1 MFFFSKNTRT
11 NKNRDFHNIY
21 TKHNLIDLTTMKA
34 FKLALIALIVLFPL
48 NITNELAISSS
59 SGVSN
64 YSISQGITYQV
75 EINFSLTHQSGSA
88 GDYYF
93 KFTRLN
99 DRQPNSSL
107 TQYSGPYQESE
118 LQYSSIIG
126 SDNDP
131 FIYRDRFNNTYD
143 IFNVT
148 SLSPSETISL
158 NQQYEITLNEVSFNN
173 INPSEIGDYDTSD
186 EMFSLYCNNS
196 ETYYEKDDFN
206 INATSYSI
214 VNPSDNP
221 VVKAQKINNWVVDHL
236 VYNGSLPLEEKG
248 AKWANDNQIGDCSEY
263 SSLMITLLRCQGI
276 PARKVTGFVITDDP
290 SIIPQVGQE
299 WSYFFRPNG
308 QTNLLGHAWVEYYV
322 PNIGWIAC
330 DPTWDEVGDY
340 FNYIDYFHLNL
351 NVGAWFSVPLFPDTG
366 EFGSPCIV
374 SVVPPSSTFDF
385 EYNLN
390 IKVIN
395 TNFNFTEI
403 IVIIVI
409 VSIVGVVIIGV
420 TLLIRSN
427 RKKRKQYE
435 QFSNY

>member
-11 NKNRDFHNIY
+11 NKNRDFHNICI
-21 TKHNLIDLTTMKA
+21 KHNLIYLTTMKA
-34 FKLALIALIVLFPL
+34 FKLALIVLIVLFPL
-48 NITNELAISSS
+48 NNTNELKVSSS
-59 SGVSN
+59 NGVSN

-75 EINFSLTHQSGSA
+75 ELNFTLTHLSGA
-88 GDYYF
+88 NGDYFF
-93 KFTRLN
+93 KFSRLN

-131 FIYRDRFNNTYD
+131 FIYRDKFNNTYD
-143 IFNVT
+143 IFNGT
-148 SLSPSETISL
+148 SLSPSETITL
-158 NQQYEITLNEVSFNN
+158 NQQYEVTLNEVFFKD
-173 INPSEIGDYDTSD
+173 IDPSEIGEYDTSN

-196 ETYYEKDDFN
+196 EEFYERDYMN
-206 INATSYSI
+206 INATSYAI

-221 VVKAQKINNWVVDHL
+221 IVKAQKINDWVVNHIT
-236 VYNGSLPLEEKG
+236 YNKSLLEEEG
-248 AKWANDNQIGDCSEY
+248 AKWAYDNQMGDCSEY

-276 PARKVTGFVITDDP
+276 PARKVTGFVITNNP
-290 SIIPQVGQE
+290 SDIPYVGRE
-299 WSYFFRPNG
+299 WSFYTRSNEQSTF
-308 QTNLLGHAWVEYYV
+308 LGHAWVEYYV

-330 DPTWDEVGDY
+330 DPTWDESGDY

-351 NVGAWFSVPLFPDTG
+351 NLGAWFSIPGLPDESEFPH
-366 EFGSPCIV
+366 PCIV
-374 SVVPPSSTFDF
+374 YMLSSTFDY
-385 EYNLN
+385 EYSMNL
-390 IKVIN
+390 KVISGDIN
-395 TNFNFTEI
+395 ITEI

-409 VSIVGVVIIGV
+409 GSIVGVVIIGV

-435 QFSNY
+435 QFSSY

>member
-1 MFFFSKNTRT
+1 
-11 NKNRDFHNIY
+11 
-21 TKHNLIDLTTMKA
+21 MKT
-34 FKLALIALIVLFPL
+34 FKLAILLLIVSFPL
-48 NITNELAISSS
+48 NFNYELKISSS
-59 SGVSN
+59 NGVSN
-64 YSISQGITYQV
+64 YSINQSITYQV
-75 EINFSLTHQSGSA
+75 EINFTLTHSSGA
-88 GDYYF
+88 NGDYLF
-93 KFTRLN
+93 KFSRLN

-143 IFNVT
+143 VFNAS
-148 SLSPSETISL
+148 SLSPSDTITL
-158 NQQYEITLNEVSFNN
+158 NQQYKITLNEVFFND
-173 INPSEIGDYDTSD
+173 INSSEIGEYDTSN

-196 ETYYEKDDFN
+196 EVYYEKDDIN

-214 VNPSDNP
+214 VNPSDNL
-221 VVKAQKINNWVVDHL
+221 VVKAQKINDWVVDHL
-236 VYNGSLPLEEKG
+236 EYDDSLPVQERG
-248 AKWANDNQIGDCSEY
+248 AKWAYDNQLGDCSEY

-276 PARKVTGFVITDDP
+276 PARKVTGFVVTNNP
-290 SIIPQVGQE
+290 TLIPQVGQE
-299 WSYFFRPNG
+299 WSFYTRSDG

-322 PNIGWIAC
+322 PNLGWIAC
-330 DPTWDEVGDY
+330 DPTWDETGDY

-351 NVGAWFSVPLFPDTG
+351 NIGAWFSIPGLPDESEFPH
-366 EFGSPCIV
+366 PCIV
-374 SVVPPSSTFDF
+374 YMLSSTFDY

-390 IKVIN
+390 LKVISN
-395 TNFNFTEI
+395 GINITEI
-403 IVIIVI
+403 IVIIVL
-409 VSIVGVVIIGV
+409 VSIVGIVIVVV

>member
-21 TKHNLIDLTTMKA
+21 TKNNLIDLTTMKA

-48 NITNELAISSS
+48 NITNELRVSSS
-59 SGVSN
+59 DGVSN

-75 EINFSLTHQSGSA
+75 EINFTLTHISGA
-88 GDYYF
+88 NGDYWF
-93 KFTRLN
+93 KFSRLN

-118 LQYSSIIG
+118 LQYSSITG
-126 SDNDP
+126 SDSVP

-143 IFNVT
+143 VFNGT
-148 SLSPSETISL
+148 SLSSSETITL
-158 NQQYEITLNEVSFNN
+158 NQQYEVTLNEVFFNDV
-173 INPSEIGDYDTSD
+173 NPSEIGEYDTSD

-196 ETYYEKDDFN
+196 ELYYERNDVN

-221 VVKAQKINNWVVDHL
+221 VIKAQKINDWVVDHL
-236 VYNGSLPLEEKG
+236 VYNGSLDAQEMG
-248 AKWANDNQIGDCSEY
+248 AKWAYYNQSGDCSEY

-276 PARKVTGFVITDDP
+276 PARKVTGFVVTNNP
-290 SIIPQVGQE
+290 SVVPQVGQE
-299 WSYFFRPNG
+299 WSFYLKSG
-308 QTNLLGHAWVEYYV
+308 EQSTLLGHAWVEYYV

-351 NVGAWFSVPLFPDTG
+351 NIGAWFSIPGLPNKSEFPH
-366 EFGSPCIV
+366 PCIV
-374 SVVPPSSTFDF
+374 FNEFSTFNY

-390 IKVIN
+390 LKVISTGMN
-395 TNFNFTEI
+395 IAQI

-427 RKKRKQYE
+427 RKKRRLYE
-435 QFSNY
+435 QASSY